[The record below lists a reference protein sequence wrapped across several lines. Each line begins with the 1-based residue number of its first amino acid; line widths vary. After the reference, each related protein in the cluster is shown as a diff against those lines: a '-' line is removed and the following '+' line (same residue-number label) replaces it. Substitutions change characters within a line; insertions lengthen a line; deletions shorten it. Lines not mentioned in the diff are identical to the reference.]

1 MQRFFTLLLFCI
13 VLLQTA
19 SAQTRTD
26 SISGNYTRH
35 TWIGVGNM
43 HMDYGN
49 GMYAE
54 VTGYTISTTDETL
67 LLDKNHCA
75 ALTVYTKQGNAGL
88 GMLLLGNPIVY
99 YGIWRMSGD
108 TVVITYTKNYSEPT
122 FFIYGSDGEYGG
134 IIKMDEPMQRNYF
147 MEDYGVLTSLTPGD
161 NENYLFYKEEEL
173 VQ

>member
-1 MQRFFTLLLFCI
+1 MKRFLISFLFGI
-13 VLLQTA
+13 LVLQTA

-49 GMYAE
+49 GTFAE

-67 LLDKNHCA
+67 VLDKNHCA
-75 ALTVYTKQGNAGL
+75 ALTVFTQQGNGGL
-88 GMLLLGNPIVY
+88 GVFLWGNPIVY

-108 TVVITYTKNYSEPT
+108 TMVITYTKSYAEQP
-122 FFIYGSDGEYGG
+122 FIIYGDVQPPG
-134 IIKMDEPMQRNYF
+134 ITKMAEPMQRHYF

-161 NENYLFYKEEEL
+161 NENYLFYKEEEH